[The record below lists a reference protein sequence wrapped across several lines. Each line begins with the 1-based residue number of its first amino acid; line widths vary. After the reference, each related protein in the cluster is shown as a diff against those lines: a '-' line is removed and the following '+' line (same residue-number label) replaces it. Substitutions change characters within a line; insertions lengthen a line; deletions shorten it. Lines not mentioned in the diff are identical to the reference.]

1 MLKIAIISGSVRIGR
16 QSHHVA
22 LYLQKYLTETQLA
35 GTEILDLKEFNFPV
49 LEERLAYT
57 ATPTDEMKK
66 FSEKISTA
74 DAVIVVSPEYN
85 SGYPA
90 AVKNAIDL
98 IYNEWYRKPVGL
110 VTVSSGPFGGIHA
123 LTQLQ
128 TVFIKVR
135 AVLAPAYFPVPNV
148 QTTFSEDGTPTDKAA
163 TDKRAAAFV
172 KELLWLA
179 EAVNK
184 SK

>member
-16 QSHHVA
+16 QSHQVA
-22 LYLQKYLTETQLA
+22 LYFQKYLTENQLA
-35 GTEILDLKEFNFPV
+35 EAEILDLKEFNFPV
-49 LEERLAYT
+49 LEERLSHTSSPSAAMT
-57 ATPTDEMKK
+57 K
-66 FSEKISTA
+66 FSDKISGA
-74 DAVIVVSPEYN
+74 DAIIVVSPEYN
-85 SGYPA
+85 SGLPA

-98 IYNEWYRKPVGL
+98 LYNEWYRKPIGL

-148 QTTFSEDGTPTDKAA
+148 QNAFAADGTASDKAA
-163 TDKRAAAFV
+163 TDKRAATFT

-179 EAVNK
+179 EAI
-184 SK
+184 SKTK